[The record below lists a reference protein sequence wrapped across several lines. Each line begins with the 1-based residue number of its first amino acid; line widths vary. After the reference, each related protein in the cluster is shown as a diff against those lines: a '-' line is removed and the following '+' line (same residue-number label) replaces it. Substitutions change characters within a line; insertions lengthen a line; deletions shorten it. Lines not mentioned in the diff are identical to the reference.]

1 MLRQVMDS
9 GGSGDW
15 GSGGGGYRG
24 APTPRGD
31 YGDYGPPAPPPPPP
45 PRRPAQAGPASG
57 SFAAAAGSLPPGTT
71 LTQGPNGSLVLSAA
85 PLIPGISAGVQG
97 LGGGAAAPGLVL
109 AAGQGPGGVA
119 QYMFVSSSSA
129 QGAPAGA
136 QVIAA
141 PGGGGLQGQQ
151 PLLGLQ
157 QQVAAPAAV
166 PAGVPAD
173 WAAGR
178 KHYGTE
184 QGQLG
189 VRVGE
194 FHELSAY
201 ASFVHPSPAL
211 KLQQL
216 WDNGNELVSRG
227 QQVLGFENHGWQH
240 YSKMRAWQ
248 SFTKSC
254 GARASVCEHAGV
266 NPVSVVV
273 SGGLL

>member
-1 MLRQVMDS
+1 MSMLRQVMDS

-24 APTPRGD
+24 GTPRGD
-31 YGDYGPPAPPPPPP
+31 YGDYGPPAPPPPPPP

-57 SFAAAAGSLPPGTT
+57 SFAAAAAGSFPPGTT

-85 PLIPGISAGVQG
+85 PVIPGIPGGVQG
-97 LGGGAAAPGLVL
+97 LGGGAAAAPGLVL

-119 QYMFVSSSSA
+119 QYMLVSSSSA

-136 QVIAA
+136 QVIA
-141 PGGGGLQGQQ
+141 GGGGLPGQQ
-151 PLLGLQ
+151 PLLGVPQ
-157 QQVAAPAAV
+157 QAAAPAAV
-166 PAGVPAD
+166 PAGVSAD

-194 FHELSAY
+194 FHELSPY

-227 QQVLGFENHGWQH
+227 HRCWVL
-240 YSKMRAWQ
+240 
-248 SFTKSC
+248 
-254 GARASVCEHAGV
+254 
-266 NPVSVVV
+266 
-273 SGGLL
+273 